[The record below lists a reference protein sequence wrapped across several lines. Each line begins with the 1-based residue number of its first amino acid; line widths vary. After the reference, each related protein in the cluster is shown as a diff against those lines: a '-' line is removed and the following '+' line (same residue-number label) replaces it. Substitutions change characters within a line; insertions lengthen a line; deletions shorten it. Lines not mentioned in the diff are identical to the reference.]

1 MCSLSLTAVTVKVCV
16 IKTNKASIIDHKP
29 GDIAGPG
36 QSQDTVAL
44 RGVVKRDR
52 QRETEPET
60 NLFSEL
66 SAE

>member
-16 IKTNKASIIDHKP
+16 IKTNKASIIDHKL
-29 GDIAGPG
+29 AGPG